1 MRKSRFTEAQ
11 IIGMIKEQEA
21 GLPTAELC
29 WKHGLSPATFYKLKA
44 KYGGMDLSDAK
55 RLKQLEDENAKG
67 EYFPDRTCTLDIRS
81 PRSWGIS
88 IEAFPAKKS
97 RLVSEPWIGWQYKYF
112 PNLSQYV
119 HGALICINELRLN

>member
-29 WKHGLSPATFYKLKA
+29 RKHGLSPATFYKLKA

-55 RLKQLEDENAKG
+55 RLKQLEDENVK
-67 EYFPDRTCTLDIRS
+67 L
-81 PRSWGIS
+81 
-88 IEAFPAKKS
+88 K
-97 RLVSEPWIGWQYKYF
+97 RLVADVMLDNVVLKDLLGKP
-112 PNLSQYV
+112 
-119 HGALICINELRLN
+119 

>member
-29 WKHGLSPATFYKLKA
+29 QKHGLSPATFYKLKA

-55 RLKQLEDENAKG
+55 RLKQLEDENAK
-67 EYFPDRTCTLDIRS
+67 L
-81 PRSWGIS
+81 
-88 IEAFPAKKS
+88 K
-97 RLVSEPWIGWQYKYF
+97 RLVADVMLDNVVLKDLLGKP
-112 PNLSQYV
+112 
-119 HGALICINELRLN
+119 